1 MDPSVFVA
9 FRTELQPYTDR
20 FAVIMT
26 GVMKRWIACLVP
38 WMVLAGTAFG
48 AKLDP
53 VNVQFS
59 YNRPATSDAFRVG
72 DQCYI
77 TPKLARNWE
86 WNISLIGDEMQVA
99 TEGRLFRVPVLK
111 DGGQTLLSLTDS
123 ARFLGAVA
131 EWDGGTYRVLG
142 RIRNIELTDQ
152 GLQVDSTIKVKP
164 NLFRLSA
171 PDRLV
176 VDFIGAKIDVGDGL
190 SMPSWWRVA
199 QYDSLTARVVF
210 EHPAAIAV
218 YTAKFAET
226 RRFQL
231 DLPKAAFQ
239 NPANITEPIVAA
251 KPAQTEPGT
260 PTITLTAPSISPD
273 ANGGTTLT
281 IGADQSL
288 TQPPSIQYLTPTQMQ
303 LSMPSAR
310 FAQAYSKQFDDE
322 RWVTA
327 VSTLG
332 DGQAV
337 LLIQTKRAMA
347 FSVSTSGSKILVKL
361 SVPPSSGRLAGKVVV
376 IDAGHGGRDTG
387 ASFGSVRE
395 KDLTLRIAQ
404 SLRDDLVA
412 AGASVIMT
420 RDSDVYPSLGD
431 RAQLANR
438 SNAAIFVS
446 IHINSINKD
455 DSRSGSI
462 TFFHNQDPMDRLL
475 AECIQSEIAKV
486 NKIPDLGTW
495 SDTRIYQSGFKVLR
509 DSNVPSVLI
518 EMGFI
523 NHKYDRAQMTS
534 PDFSGR
540 VGAAIVKGIQ
550 VFLGDK

>member
-1 MDPSVFVA
+1 MPGS
-9 FRTELQPYTDR
+9 
-20 FAVIMT
+20 
-26 GVMKRWIACLVP
+26 MKRWIACLAP
-38 WMVLAGTAFG
+38 WMVLAGAAFG

-59 YNRPATSDAFRVG
+59 YHQPSTTDAFRVG

-77 TPKLARNWE
+77 TPKLARSWD
-86 WNISLIGDEMQVA
+86 WNISLVGNEMQVA
-99 TEGRLFRVPVLK
+99 TEGRLFRVPVYK

-123 ARFLGAVA
+123 ARYLGASTD
-131 EWDGGTYRVLG
+131 WDGGTYRVLG
-142 RIRNIELTDQ
+142 RIRNIELTPE
-152 GLQVDSTIKVKP
+152 GLVVDSTVKVKP

-176 VDFIGAKIDVGDGL
+176 IDFAGGKLDIGDGVQ
-190 SMPSWWRVA
+190 MPSWWRIG
-199 QYDSLTARVVF
+199 QYDGQTARIVL
-210 EHPAAIAV
+210 EHPAAIAIP
-218 YTAKFAET
+218 TDRIAET
-226 RRFQL
+226 RRFRL
-231 DLPKAAFQ
+231 ELPKAAYQ
-239 NPANITEPIVAA
+239 NPSDITEPIQPVKKVQPESAA
-251 KPAQTEPGT
+251 
-260 PTITLTAPSISPD
+260 PTITLSAPAVLQD
-273 ANGGTTLT
+273 ANGGTSLT
-281 IGADQSL
+281 ISADQSL
-288 TQPPSIQYLTPTQMQ
+288 SQPPSVQYLTPTQLQ
-303 LSMPSAR
+303 LVMPNAR

-332 DGQAV
+332 DGQAA

-347 FSVSTSGSKILVKL
+347 FSVSTSGSKIIVRL

-376 IDAGHGGRDTG
+376 IDAGHGGKDTG
-387 ASFGSVRE
+387 ATFGSVRE
-395 KDLTLRIAQ
+395 KDLTLKIAQ
-404 SLRDDLVA
+404 ALRDDLVA

-438 SNAAIFVS
+438 SNAAVFIS

-475 AECIQSEIAKV
+475 AECLQSEIAKV
-486 NKIPDLGTW
+486 NRIPDLGTW

-509 DSNVPSVLI
+509 DSNVPSVLV

-523 NHKYDRAQMTS
+523 NHKNDRAQMTS
-534 PDFSGR
+534 PDFADR
-540 VGAAIVKGIQ
+540 VAAAMVKGIQ
-550 VFLGDK
+550 VFLGEK